1 MARRSDSASTRPGK
15 AAAAPE
21 GEDAP
26 SFEASLARLEAL
38 VVRLEGGDLELEA
51 ALGAF
56 EEGVALARR
65 CAALLGDAER
75 RIDVLLREG
84 GGFAT
89 RPLDAAD
96 ADPDAGV
103 AGDEGEGG

>member
-1 MARRSDSASTRPGK
+1 MGKRSDPPSSPPR
-15 AAAAPE
+15 AAPDPE
-21 GEDAP
+21 EEAP

-38 VVRLEGGDLELEA
+38 VERLEEGDLELEA

-56 EEGVALARR
+56 EEGVQIARR

-84 GGFAT
+84 GGFT
-89 RPLDAAD
+89 SRPLEAAE
-96 ADPDAGV
+96 
-103 AGDEGEGG
+103 EGEGE

>member
-1 MARRSDSASTRPGK
+1 MAKRSDSASSAPG
-15 AAAAPE
+15 APGATDE
-21 GEDAP
+21 AP

-38 VVRLEGGDLELEA
+38 VERLERGDLELEA
-51 ALGAF
+51 SLGAF

-89 RPLDAAD
+89 RPLEAAES
-96 ADPDAGV
+96 
-103 AGDEGEGG
+103 GDGEGEGG

>member
-1 MARRSDSASTRPGK
+1 MGKRSDPPGSPQS
-15 AAAAPE
+15 AAPDPE
-21 GEDAP
+21 EAP

-38 VVRLEGGDLELEA
+38 VERLEQGDLELEA

-56 EEGVALARR
+56 EEGVQLARR

-84 GGFAT
+84 AGFAT
-89 RPLDAAD
+89 RPLEAAE
-96 ADPDAGV
+96 
-103 AGDEGEGG
+103 EGEGE